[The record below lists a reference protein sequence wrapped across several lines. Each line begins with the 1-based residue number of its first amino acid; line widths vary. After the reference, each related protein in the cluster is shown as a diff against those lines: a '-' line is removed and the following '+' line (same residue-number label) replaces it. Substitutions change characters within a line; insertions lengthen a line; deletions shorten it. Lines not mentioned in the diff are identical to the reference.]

1 MAKNKGKNF
10 SSKYGQKLLDGA
22 KISTTDPIKTASKI
36 AVQKITE
43 ATGNLID
50 NKIAEKI
57 FNVALTK

>member
-1 MAKNKGKNF
+1 MGKYL

-22 KISTTDPIKTASKI
+22 KISTTDAIQTASKI
-36 AVQKITE
+36 AVQKTTE
-43 ATGNLID
+43 ATGNLIG